1 MKTAAKVIQ
10 ILEDAGFEAYIV
22 GGAVRDYLLGKVP
35 HDMDV
40 ASNAYPEEVKKLFDR
55 TVDIG
60 IEHGT
65 VLVLMEGEGI
75 EVTTFRTESEYT
87 DLRRPDKVEF
97 VQSLEEDLK
106 RRDFTINAMAM
117 DKNLS
122 IIDPFGG
129 QTDLLKH
136 MIRAVGEPGERFQED
151 ALRMLR
157 AVRFSGQLNFS
168 IEEGTLTAIR
178 IHAPLIRAV
187 AVERLKNELDKILI
201 NPRTQWSMEY
211 LKKSGLAE
219 HLPAGDL
226 LSMDWSGYKHKDQAA
241 FGWAYLLFTQQKQF
255 HEIKGYKFS
264 NGEKRLIERALEAA
278 HLAEWDDWT
287 FYCFEAKEL
296 EIACYLT
303 GTEIDIASRKDRL
316 PIKTKRDLAVNGI
329 DLMQWSG
336 QKQGAWLR
344 QWIEKMERYVL
355 FGKLENDN
363 DTIKDWFL
371 NEYNGDS

>member
-1 MKTAAKVIQ
+1 MKTAAKVIRN
-10 ILEDAGFEAYIV
+10 LENAGFEAYIV

-40 ASNAYPEEVKKLFDR
+40 ASNAYPEEVKKLFNR

-117 DKNLS
+117 DKELA

-129 QTDLLKH
+129 KSDLEKCL
-136 MIRAVGEPGERFQED
+136 IRAVGEPGERFQED

-157 AVRFSGQLNFS
+157 AVRFSGQLNFA
-168 IEEGTLTAIR
+168 IEEGTLAAIR
-178 IHAPLIRAV
+178 SHAPLIRAV
-187 AVERLKNELDKILI
+187 AVERLKNELDKILL
-201 NPRTQWSMEY
+201 NPRTQRSMAY
-211 LKKSGLAE
+211 LKHSGLAE
-219 HLPAGDL
+219 HLPAGRL
-226 LSMDWSGYKHKDQAA
+226 LSMDWSGYVPRGQAA
-241 FGWAYLLFTQQKQF
+241 FGWAYLLHSQQKQF
-255 HEIKGYKFS
+255 EEIKGYKFS
-264 NGEKRLIERALEAA
+264 NGEKRLVERALEAA
-278 HLAEWDDWT
+278 SLEAWDDWT

-296 EIACYLT
+296 EIACYLN
-303 GTEIDIASRKDRL
+303 GTDMDIPLRKERL
-316 PIKTKRDLAVNGI
+316 PIKSKRELAVNGI
-329 DLMQWSG
+329 DLMEWSG
-336 QKQGAWLR
+336 RKQGPWLR
-344 QWIEKMERYVL
+344 HWIEKMERHVVY
-355 FGKLENDN
+355 GQLENDN
-363 DTIKDWFL
+363 DKIKDWFL

>member
-1 MKTAAKVIQ
+1 MKTAAKVIR
-10 ILEDAGFEAYIV
+10 ILENAGFEAYIV

-40 ASNAYPEEVKKLFDR
+40 ASNAYPEEVKKLFNR

-117 DKNLS
+117 DKELA

-129 QTDLLKH
+129 KNDLEKCL
-136 MIRAVGEPGERFQED
+136 IRAVGDAGERFQED

-157 AVRFSGQLNFS
+157 AVRFSGQLNFA
-168 IEEGTLTAIR
+168 IEEGTLAAIR
-178 IHAPLIRAV
+178 SHAPLIRAV
-187 AVERLKNELDKILI
+187 AVERLKNELDKILL
-201 NPRTQWSMEY
+201 NPRTQRSMAY
-211 LKKSGLAE
+211 LVDSGLAE

-226 LSMDWSGYKHKDQAA
+226 LSMNWSGYEPKDQAA
-241 FGWAYLLFTQQKQF
+241 FGWAYLLHSQQKQF
-255 HEIKGYKFS
+255 EEIKGYKFS
-264 NGEKRLIERALEAA
+264 NGERRLVERALEAA
-278 HLAEWDDWT
+278 NLAEWDDWT
-287 FYCFEAKEL
+287 LYCFEAKEL
-296 EIACYLT
+296 EIACYLN
-303 GTEIDIASRKDRL
+303 GMEMDIPLRKERL
-316 PIKTKRDLAVNGI
+316 PIKSKRELAVNGI
-329 DLMQWSG
+329 DLMNWSG
-336 QKQGAWLR
+336 RKQGPWLR
-344 QWIEKMERYVL
+344 RWIENIERHVVY
-355 FGKLENDN
+355 GQLENDN

>member
-1 MKTAAKVIQ
+1 MKTAAKVIG
-10 ILEDAGFEAYIV
+10 ILEQAGFQAYIV
-22 GGAVRDYLLGKVP
+22 GGAVRDYLLGKAP

-40 ASNAYPEEVKKLFDR
+40 ASNAYPEEVKKLFNR

-117 DKNLS
+117 DKNLA

-129 QTDLLKH
+129 KSDLEKCL
-136 MIRAVGEPGERFQED
+136 IRAVGEPGERFQED

-157 AVRFSGQLNFS
+157 AVRFSGQLNFA
-168 IEEGTLTAIR
+168 IEAGTLAAIR
-178 IHAPLIRAV
+178 SHASLIRAV

-201 NPRTQWSMEY
+201 NPRTQQSMAY
-211 LKKSGLAE
+211 LQQSGLAE

-226 LSMDWSGYKHKDQAA
+226 LAMDWSGYQPRGQAA
-241 FGWAYLLFTQQKQF
+241 FGWAFLLHSQQKQF
-255 HEIKGYKFS
+255 EEIKGFKFS

-278 HLAEWDDWT
+278 HLAVWDDWT

-296 EIACYLT
+296 EIACYLN
-303 GTEIDIASRKDRL
+303 GSEIDIASRKERL
-316 PIKTKRDLAVNGI
+316 PIKSRRELAVNGT
-329 DLMQWSG
+329 DLMEWTG
-336 QKQGAWLR
+336 KKQGPWLR
-344 QWIEKMERYVL
+344 QWIEKMERHIVYGTL
-355 FGKLENDN
+355 RNDN
-363 DTIKDWFL
+363 DTIKGWFL

>member
-10 ILEDAGFEAYIV
+10 VLEDAGFEAYIV

-40 ASNAYPEEVKKLFDR
+40 ASNAYPEEVKKLFSR

-97 VQSLEEDLK
+97 VQSLDEDLK

-117 DKNLS
+117 NKNLS

-129 QTDLLKH
+129 QRDLLKH
-136 MIRAVGEPGERFQED
+136 VICAVGEPGERFQED

-168 IEEGTLTAIR
+168 IEEGTLDAIR
-178 IHAPLIRAV
+178 IHAPLIKAV
-187 AVERLKNELDKILI
+187 AVERLKNELDKILL
-201 NPRTQWSMEY
+201 NPRTQWSMDY

-226 LSMDWSGYKHKDQAA
+226 LAMDWSGYEQRGQAA
-241 FGWAYLLFTQQKQF
+241 FGWAYMLYTQQKQF
-255 HEIKGYKFS
+255 QEIKGYKFS

-278 HLAEWDDWT
+278 QLTEWDDWT

-296 EIACYLT
+296 EIACYLN
-303 GTEIDIASRKDRL
+303 GMDVDVASRKERL

-344 QWIEKMERYVL
+344 KWIEKMERYVL
-355 FGKLENDN
+355 FGKLDNDN

>member
-10 ILEDAGFEAYIV
+10 VLEDAGFEAYIV

-40 ASNAYPEEVKKLFDR
+40 ASNAYPEEVKKLFSR

-97 VQSLEEDLK
+97 VQSLDEDLK

-129 QTDLLKH
+129 QHDLLKH
-136 MIRAVGEPGERFQED
+136 VICAVGEPGERFQED

-168 IEEGTLTAIR
+168 IEEGTLEAIR

-187 AVERLKNELDKILI
+187 AVERLKNELDKILL
-201 NPRTQWSMEY
+201 NPRTQWSMDY

-219 HLPAGDL
+219 HLPAGEL
-226 LSMDWSGYKHKDQAA
+226 LSMDWSGYEQKDQAA
-241 FGWAYLLFTQQKQF
+241 FGWAYMLYTQQKEF

-278 HLAEWDDWT
+278 QLTEWDDWT
-287 FYCFEAKEL
+287 IYCFEAKEL
-296 EIACYLT
+296 EIACYLN
-303 GTEIDIASRKDRL
+303 GMDVDIASRKERL

-344 QWIEKMERYVL
+344 KWIEKMERYVL
-355 FGKLENDN
+355 YGKLDNDN
-363 DTIKDWFL
+363 ETIKDWFL

>member
-1 MKTAAKVIQ
+1 MKTAAKVIRN
-10 ILEDAGFEAYIV
+10 LENAGFEAYIV

-40 ASNAYPEEVKKLFDR
+40 ASNAYPEEVKKLFNR

-117 DKNLS
+117 DKDLA

-129 QTDLLKH
+129 KSDLEKCL
-136 MIRAVGEPGERFQED
+136 IRAVGEAGERFQED

-157 AVRFSGQLNFS
+157 AVRFSGQLNFA
-168 IEEGTLTAIR
+168 IEEGTLAAIR
-178 IHAPLIRAV
+178 SHASLIRSV
-187 AVERLKNELDKILI
+187 AVERLKNELDKILL
-201 NPRTQWSMEY
+201 NPRTQHSMAY
-211 LKKSGLAE
+211 LKDSGLAK
-219 HLPAGDL
+219 HLPAGGL
-226 LSMDWSGYKHKDQAA
+226 LSMDWTGYEPKGQAA
-241 FGWAYLLFTQQKQF
+241 FGWAYLLHSQQKQF
-255 HEIKGYKFS
+255 EEIKGYKFS
-264 NGEKRLIERALEAA
+264 NAERRLVERALEAA
-278 HLAEWDDWT
+278 NLTEWDDWT

-296 EIACYLT
+296 EIACYLN
-303 GTEIDIASRKDRL
+303 GTDMDIPLRKEQL
-316 PIKTKRDLAVNGI
+316 PIKSKRELAVNGI
-329 DLMQWSG
+329 DLMEWSG
-336 QKQGAWLR
+336 RKQGPWLR
-344 QWIEKMERYVL
+344 QWIEKMERHIVY
-355 FGKLENDN
+355 GQLENDN
-363 DTIKDWFL
+363 GLIKDWFL

>member
-10 ILEDAGFEAYIV
+10 ILEKAGFEAYIV

-40 ASNAYPEEVKKLFDR
+40 ASNAYPEEVKKLFNR

-117 DKNLS
+117 DKDLA

-129 QTDLLKH
+129 QSDLEKCL
-136 MIRAVGEPGERFQED
+136 IRAVGEPGERFQED

-157 AVRFSGQLNFS
+157 AVRFSGQLDFA
-168 IEEGTLTAIR
+168 IEEGTLKAIR
-178 IHAPLIRAV
+178 SHAPLIRAV

-201 NPRTQWSMEY
+201 NPRTQRSMAY
-211 LKKSGLAE
+211 LKQSGLAE
-219 HLPAGDL
+219 HLPAGEL
-226 LSMDWSGYKHKDQAA
+226 LSMDWSGYEPHDQAA
-241 FGWAYLLFTQQKQF
+241 FGWAYLLHTQQKEF
-255 HEIKGYKFS
+255 HEIKGFKFS
-264 NGEKRLIERALEAA
+264 NGEKRLVERALEAA
-278 HLAEWDDWT
+278 RLYAWDDWT
-287 FYCFEAKEL
+287 FYCFETKEL
-296 EIACYLT
+296 EIACFLK
-303 GTEIDIASRKDRL
+303 GTEIDIASRKVRL
-316 PIKTKRDLAVNGI
+316 PINSKRELAVNGN
-329 DLMQWSG
+329 DLMEWSG
-336 QKQGAWLR
+336 RKQGPWLR
-344 QWIEKMERYVL
+344 HWIEKMERHVVYGQL
-355 FGKLENDN
+355 KNDN

>member
-1 MKTAAKVIQ
+1 MKTASKVIG
-10 ILEDAGFEAYIV
+10 ILEKAGYEAYIV
-22 GGAVRDYLLGKVP
+22 GGAVRDFLLGKVP

-40 ASNAYPEEVKKLFDR
+40 ASNAFPEEVKTLFNR

-117 DKNLS
+117 DKGLA

-129 QTDLLKH
+129 QGDLEKCL
-136 MIRAVGEPGERFQED
+136 IRAVGDPGERFQED

-157 AVRFSGQLNFS
+157 AVRFSGQLNFA
-168 IEEGTLTAIR
+168 IEEGTLAAIR
-178 IHAPLIRAV
+178 SHAPLIRAV
-187 AVERLKNELDKILI
+187 AVERLKNELDKILL
-201 NPRTQWSMEY
+201 NPRTPHSMAY
-211 LKKSGLAE
+211 LKQSGLAE

-226 LSMDWSGYKHKDQAA
+226 LSMDWSGYEPKGQAA
-241 FGWAYLLFTQQKQF
+241 FGWAYLLKSQQKQF
-255 HEIKGYKFS
+255 EEIKGYKFS
-264 NGEKRLIERALEAA
+264 NAERRLIERALEAA
-278 HLAEWDDWT
+278 NLTEWDDWT

-296 EIACYLT
+296 EIACFLN
-303 GTEIDIASRKDRL
+303 GREMDIPSKKERL
-316 PIKTKRDLAVNGI
+316 PIKSKHELAVNGI
-329 DLMQWSG
+329 DLMAWSG
-336 QKQGAWLR
+336 HKQGPWLR
-344 QWIEKMERYVL
+344 HWIEKMERHVVY
-355 FGKLENDN
+355 GQLENDN

>member
-1 MKTAAKVIQ
+1 MKTAAKVIG
-10 ILEDAGFEAYIV
+10 ILEQAGFQAYIV

-40 ASNAYPEEVKKLFDR
+40 ASNAYPEEVKKLFKR

-117 DKNLS
+117 DKNLA

-129 QTDLLKH
+129 KSDLEKCL
-136 MIRAVGEPGERFQED
+136 IRAVGEPGERFQED

-157 AVRFSGQLNFS
+157 AVRFSGQLNFA
-168 IEEGTLTAIR
+168 IEAGTLAAIR
-178 IHAPLIRAV
+178 SYASLIQAV

-201 NPRTQWSMEY
+201 NPRTQQSMAY
-211 LKKSGLAE
+211 LKQSGLVE

-226 LSMDWSGYKHKDQAA
+226 LAMDWSGYKPKGQAA
-241 FGWAYLLFTQQKQF
+241 FGWAYLLYNKSQQFQKIQGF
-255 HEIKGYKFS
+255 KFS

-278 HLAEWDDWT
+278 HLEGWDDWT

-296 EIACYLT
+296 EIACFLN
-303 GTEIDIASRKDRL
+303 GTEFDIASRKEHL
-316 PIKTKRDLAVNGI
+316 PIKSKRELAVNGT
-329 DLMQWSG
+329 DLMEWTG
-336 QKQGAWLR
+336 KKQGPWLR
-344 QWIEKMERYVL
+344 LWIEKMERHIVY
-355 FGKLENDN
+355 GMLENDN